1 MNLNLTTATRYG
13 LNILALLGVAV
24 ALYLGRSIFIPLTIS
39 LMLAAILYPT
49 AGWLHRRF
57 LMPWFVAC
65 LSIILGLVAVML
77 ILFFSLAAAVPKL
90 LEDLPKPNDIT
101 SQKAFY
107 EKLVVQIKKASPFD
121 TNDVLPDDPDRSSVF
136 QYIRRGLEGDQI
148 PNTLVNLTSGG
159 AYLLFQG
166 VLVLFILLFLLLEG
180 DMLANKIRAI
190 FGVEGDTQTRVTGA
204 LGEMAEAVRKY
215 LVWRTIV
222 NIGLGLV
229 LGGVY
234 HAIGLRQATLWALLT
249 AIFSYVPYIGT
260 IAAGVPPVLDCLIS
274 VGVNPALGVL
284 IFYIG
289 VVTFEGYII
298 VPWVMGRS
306 MDLNATTVLMA
317 CLFWDLVWG
326 TAGLFLAMPLMA
338 AVKAVCLQVEGWKP
352 WGDLMSSGPGLPAEY
367 FTDARY
373 RTHLDQLAKVD
384 PLEVG
389 GPEPPD
395 LSNGHLQG
403 SGHDDKKSPAPY

>member
-24 ALYLGRSIFIPLTIS
+24 ALWLGRSIFIPLTIS
-39 LMLAAILYPT
+39 LMLAAILYP
-49 AGWLHRRF
+49 AARYLNHRF
-57 LMPWFVAC
+57 LMPWFLAC
-65 LSIILGLVAVML
+65 LSIILGMVASML
-77 ILFFSLAAAVPKL
+77 IIFFSFAAAVPKL
-90 LEDLPKPNDIT
+90 LEDLPKPNDLE
-101 SQKAFY
+101 SQKQFY
-107 EKLVVQIKKASPFD
+107 ARVATQMKKVIPFD
-121 TNDVLPDDPDRSSVF
+121 TNDVLPDDAERSSVF

-148 PNTLVNLTSGG
+148 PNTLLHISSGG
-159 AYLLFQG
+159 AFLLFQG
-166 VLVLFILLFLLLEG
+166 VLIIFILLFLMLEG
-180 DMLANKIRAI
+180 DMLASKIRAI
-190 FGVEGDTQTRVTGA
+190 FGVEGDVQTRVSGA

-222 NIGLGLV
+222 NIGLALV
-229 LGGVY
+229 LGAVY

-249 AIFSYVPYIGT
+249 AIFCYVPYIGT
-260 IAAGVPPVLDCLIS
+260 IAAGIPPVLDCLIS
-274 VGVNPALGVL
+274 VGAGPALGIL

-338 AVKAVCLQVEGWKP
+338 AVKAVCLQVEGWKA
-352 WGDLMSSGPGLPAEY
+352 WGELMSSDPGMPAEY
-367 FTDARY
+367 YTDEKY
-373 RTHLDQLAKVD
+373 RHQMDTLMKVD
-384 PLEVG
+384 PNG
-389 GPEPPD
+389 D
-395 LSNGHLQG
+395 TSNGHLEG
-403 SGHDDKKSPAPY
+403 SGHDDKKSAAPV